1 MFEFLMPIFTTFLVT
16 TTGFTVDLEEGHKY
30 EFIRTSTST
39 AAVYVD
45 QKLQYTLTEGVI
57 NR

>member
-1 MFEFLMPIFTTFLVT
+1 MPIFTTFLVT